1 MTREL
6 PPPDPDRATNRLC
19 VIDCDIHPK
28 TGMEDLKPFLA
39 KHWWDTLDT
48 FGARPRHGFAS
59 GFPYPKSQPQ
69 AARRD
74 AWPPGGGLPGS
85 DLKFMRDQLLDFYDL
100 DYGIMNFL
108 SPTGQGFQNS
118 DLSVAM
124 AYAANEA
131 AKVKWTGPDKRLKAS
146 IVVPYED
153 GAESAKEIV
162 RLAGQ
167 PDYPQVQMLS
177 RTSELAGKKRYW
189 PIYEAASENGLPV
202 SFHVFGYS
210 GWPSTSGGWASY
222 YIEEMSEHS
231 TSCQSLLASLV
242 IEGVFERF
250 PKLKVVL
257 IEAGFG
263 WLPSLAYRLDR
274 NWKRLRAETPHLK
287 RAPSEYIRDHVY
299 VTTQPMEETE
309 KPSHLID
316 TMGWIGMD
324 RILFATD
331 YPHWDFDDPRHALP
345 AGLTPAQR
353 RMVLSENARKLYGFA

>member
-6 PPPDPDRATNRLC
+6 PYPDPDKPSNRLC
-19 VIDCDIHPK
+19 VIDCDVHPK
-28 TGMEDLKPFLA
+28 CSMDDLKPFMA
-39 KHWWDTLDT
+39 KHWLDMLDVL
-48 FGARPRHGFAS
+48 GPRPRHGFVS
-59 GFPYPKSQPQ
+59 GYPYPKSQPQ

-85 DLKFMRDQLLDFYDL
+85 DLKFMRDQLLDFYDM
-100 DYGIMNFL
+100 DYGILNFL
-108 SPTGQGFQNS
+108 SPTGQGVQNS

-131 AKVKWTGPDKRLKAS
+131 ARVRWTGPEPRLKAS

-153 GAESAKEIV
+153 GAESAKEIDRV
-162 RLAGQ
+162 AGMS
-167 PDYPQVQMLS
+167 DYAQVQMLS

-189 PIYEAASENGLPV
+189 PIYEAAAAHGLPV
-202 SFHVFGYS
+202 GFHVFGYS

-231 TSCQSLLASLV
+231 TSCQSLLSSLV

-250 PKLKVVL
+250 PDLKVVL
-257 IEAGFG
+257 IEAGFA
-263 WLPSLAYRLDR
+263 WLPALAYRLDR
-274 NWKRLRAETPHLK
+274 AWKRLRAEAPHLK
-287 RAPSEYIRDHVY
+287 RPPSEYIREHVY
-299 VTTQPMEETE
+299 VTTQPMEKTE
-309 KPSHLID
+309 KPGHLLD
-316 TMGWIGMD
+316 VMEWIGWD

-353 RMVLSENARKLYGFA
+353 RMILSENARKLYGFA

>member
-1 MTREL
+1 MTRESL
-6 PPPDPDRATNRLC
+6 HPDPERATNRLC

-28 TGMEDLKPFLA
+28 TSMEDLKPFMA
-39 KHWWDTLDT
+39 RHWWDTLDT

-59 GFPYPKSQPQ
+59 GFPYPKAQPQ

-74 AWPPGGGLPGS
+74 SWPPSGGLPGS

-131 AKVKWTGPDKRLKAS
+131 ARVRWTGPEKRLKAS

-153 GAESAKEIV
+153 GEESAKEIT
-162 RLAGQ
+162 RLAGM
-167 PDYPQVQMLS
+167 PDYVQVQMLS

-189 PIYEAASENGLPV
+189 PIYEAASELGLPV
-202 SFHVFGYS
+202 GVHVFGYS
-210 GWPSTSGGWASY
+210 GWASTNSGWASY
-222 YIEEMSEHS
+222 YIEEMAEHC
-231 TSCQSLLASLV
+231 TSCQALLTSLIV
-242 IEGVFERF
+242 EGVFEQF
-250 PKLKVVL
+250 PKLKIVL
-257 IEAGFG
+257 IEAGFA
-263 WLPSLAYRLDR
+263 WLPALGYRLDKL
-274 NWKRLRAETPHLK
+274 WKTLRSEVTHLK

-309 KPSHLID
+309 KPEHLLQI
-316 TMGWIGMD
+316 MEWIGWD
-324 RILFATD
+324 KILFATD
-331 YPHWDFDDPRHALP
+331 YPHWDFDDPRYTLP
-345 AGLTPAQR
+345 PTLSRER
-353 RMVLSENARKLYGFA
+353 RRQILSENARQLYGFA